1 MPVFVSLTLKGEK
14 NMNQDIFALR
24 WNQIRNE
31 VRKTWERF
39 TELDV
44 DEIEG
49 KYDILISKLQEKYGY
64 TVEEASQE
72 ANRFLEMVGKQV
84 ERFHL

>member
-1 MPVFVSLTLKGEK
+1 MNPDILALK
-14 NMNQDIFALR
+14 
-24 WNQIRNE
+24 WNQIRDD
-31 VRKTWERF
+31 VQKRWEQLTAF
-39 TELDV
+39 DV

-49 KYDILISKLQEKYGY
+49 SYDILISKLQEKYGY

-72 ANRFLEMVGKQV
+72 VNSFLEMVVKQE

>member
-1 MPVFVSLTLKGEK
+1 
-14 NMNQDIFALR
+14 MNQDILALR
-24 WNQIRNE
+24 WNQIRDE

-44 DEIEG
+44 EEIEG

-64 TVEEASQE
+64 TVQEASQE

>member
-1 MPVFVSLTLKGEK
+1 
-14 NMNQDIFALR
+14 MNQDIFALR

>member
-1 MPVFVSLTLKGEK
+1 MNPDILALK
-14 NMNQDIFALR
+14 
-24 WNQIRNE
+24 WNQIRDD
-31 VRKTWERF
+31 VQKRWEQL
-39 TELDV
+39 TALDV

-49 KYDILISKLQEKYGY
+49 SYDILISKLQEKYGY

-72 ANRFLEMVGKQV
+72 VNSFLEMVVKQE

>member
-1 MPVFVSLTLKGEK
+1 MNPDILALK
-14 NMNQDIFALR
+14 
-24 WNQIRNE
+24 WNQIRDD
-31 VRKTWERF
+31 VQKRWEQL
-39 TELDV
+39 TDLDV

-49 KYDILISKLQEKYGY
+49 NYDVLISKLQEKYGY

-72 ANRFLEMVGKQV
+72 VNSFLEMVVKQE